1 MIVKEDVF
9 MDITRLIGETTEYDK
24 KAALEIKKPK
34 SWCKRNSR
42 MMWRKTDNSREELP
56 EYVERSYHEAL
67 INGLAHR
74 DYISDNSA
82 KSPSY
87 QSSTPI
93 CD

>member
-1 MIVKEDVF
+1 
-9 MDITRLIGETTEYDK
+9 MDITRLIGETTEYDM
-24 KAALEIKKPK
+24 KAALETKKPK
-34 SWCKRNSR
+34 SWYKRNSR

-74 DYISDNSA
+74 DYLSDNSA